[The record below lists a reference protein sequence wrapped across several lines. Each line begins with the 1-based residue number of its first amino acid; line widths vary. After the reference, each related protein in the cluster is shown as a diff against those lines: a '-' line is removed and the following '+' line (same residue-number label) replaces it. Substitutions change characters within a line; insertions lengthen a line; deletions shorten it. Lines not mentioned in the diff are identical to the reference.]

1 MFHEYF
7 KIFCCLFSKAL
18 KQMLLLDRET
28 GALCAMK
35 EVELFPDDPK
45 SAECIKQ
52 LEQVG
57 CPLLAFCHCLFG
69 NCVEFCVSC
78 FFVLLLQYISYLL
91 IGLLQKSVCQII
103 NFFGI
108 VSLFPIL
115 NENWEHIFS
124 HFEVSYY
131 IWKLGTDSCVIK
143 KIV

>member
-1 MFHEYF
+1 MFREYF

-57 CPLLAFCHCLFG
+57 CPLLAFYHYLIGSCVRCT
-69 NCVEFCVSC
+69 NCVECCVSC
-78 FFVLLLQYISYLL
+78 FFFVITVHIIFVNRTLCVCVCVCGFWRVPEAMPLKLVFASSWPLPQPITKQNLL
-91 IGLLQKSVCQII
+91 
-103 NFFGI
+103 
-108 VSLFPIL
+108 
-115 NENWEHIFS
+115 
-124 HFEVSYY
+124 
-131 IWKLGTDSCVIK
+131 
-143 KIV
+143 

>member
-1 MFHEYF
+1 MFREYF

-57 CPLLAFCHCLFG
+57 CPLLAFYHYLIGSCVRCT
-69 NCVEFCVSC
+69 NCVECCVSC
-78 FFVLLLQYISYLL
+78 VFFVITVHIIFVNRTLWDFTTEICVANSQFLWNS
-91 IGLLQKSVCQII
+91 KSLS
-103 NFFGI
+103 N
-108 VSLFPIL
+108 P
-115 NENWEHIFS
+115 E
-124 HFEVSYY
+124 
-131 IWKLGTDSCVIK
+131 
-143 KIV
+143 

>member
-115 NENWEHIFS
+115 NEN
-124 HFEVSYY
+124 
-131 IWKLGTDSCVIK
+131 
-143 KIV
+143 